1 MNCNQ
6 FAKYITDYVDGA
18 LEKGVAGEMESHMS
32 LCRDCRSLVTELENT
47 SSLIRSL
54 DRLAAPEGFEARL
67 RSRITSV
74 PARGEKKV
82 LRERLFG
89 RPHFLRPV
97 LAALAV
103 CLLIVG
109 SALTLTHRA
118 RDGRNAMDWEYIEKC
133 RSEHATFASA
143 NPLADD
149 SAVILG
155 ERARDLGG
163 QL

>member
-1 MNCNQ
+1 MNCKQ
-6 FAKYITDYVDGA
+6 FAKYITDYVDGT

-54 DRLAAPEGFEARL
+54 DRLAAPEGFETRL
-67 RSRITSV
+67 RSRIASV
-74 PARGEKKV
+74 PALGAKKAVRGI
-82 LRERLFG
+82 LFG
-89 RPHFLRPV
+89 RPYVLRPV
-97 LAALAV
+97 FAALVV
-103 CLLIVG
+103 CLLIAG
-109 SALTLTHRA
+109 SVLTLTHKA
-118 RDGRNAMDWEYIEKC
+118 QVGRTATDWDYIEKC

-149 SAVILG
+149 SAIILG
-155 ERARDLGG
+155 ERARDLAD